1 MVNKEW
7 FARAGVGGGAGS
19 RPFEAAHRT
28 PDSEWIALP
37 KIPAREAALAPR
49 TRFFGHGF
57 PIDLCLN
64 VLLASGKL
72 ETVEG
77 DTTRHPMLGSSMRRH
92 RSAGTP
98 PALPALLVLLAL
110 ALAGLAAAQRWPQ
123 APAPAAAAPGLAAA
137 AQRSPSAPSIA
148 TPAAAVRPPTAAA
161 RRSPSSSSAPT
172 SAVVQPPTA
181 PPPESSF
188 SFRNNAATTDSAAAT
203 HECGGFVS
211 VTSHKCVF
219 RAQGKSQALLI
230 VNGPVTRVITPHDVD
245 AVEGKAG
252 NPLRSVMT
260 RTFAASPSKPFNY
273 KTAPK
278 ATVTVNGI
286 TASRTSRLVAS
297 RERSIAR
304 SPGRYKVRARPPR
317 REGRRTDLTIAVL
330 PAGRRT
336 RRLDALP
343 LGQAVQRCV
352 PDAVPLNRS
361 ARRASGV
368 PGRRS

>member
-1 MVNKEW
+1 
-7 FARAGVGGGAGS
+7 
-19 RPFEAAHRT
+19 
-28 PDSEWIALP
+28 
-37 KIPAREAALAPR
+37 
-49 TRFFGHGF
+49 
-57 PIDLCLN
+57 
-64 VLLASGKL
+64 
-72 ETVEG
+72 
-77 DTTRHPMLGSSMRRH
+77 MLGSSMRRH

-98 PALPALLVLLAL
+98 PALPAVLVLLAL

-161 RRSPSSSSAPT
+161 RRSPSSSSVPT

-188 SFRNNAATTDSAAAT
+188 SFRNNAATT
-203 HECGGFVS
+203 ECGGFVS

-230 VNGPVTRVITPHDVD
+230 AIGPVTRVITPHSVD
-245 AVEGKAG
+245 AIEGKVG

-278 ATVTVNGI
+278 ATVTVNVDVVNGG
-286 TASRTSRLVAS
+286 TAGTSRLVAS
-297 RERSIAR
+297 RERSIGR

-317 REGRRTDLTIAVL
+317 REGRRTDF
-330 PAGRRT
+330 
-336 RRLDALP
+336 
-343 LGQAVQRCV
+343 
-352 PDAVPLNRS
+352 
-361 ARRASGV
+361 
-368 PGRRS
+368 

>member
-1 MVNKEW
+1 
-7 FARAGVGGGAGS
+7 
-19 RPFEAAHRT
+19 
-28 PDSEWIALP
+28 
-37 KIPAREAALAPR
+37 
-49 TRFFGHGF
+49 
-57 PIDLCLN
+57 
-64 VLLASGKL
+64 
-72 ETVEG
+72 
-77 DTTRHPMLGSSMRRH
+77 MLGSSMRRH

-148 TPAAAVRPPTAAA
+148 TPAAAVQPPTAAA

-188 SFRNNAATTDSAAAT
+188 SFRNNAATT
-203 HECGGFVS
+203 ECGGFVS

-219 RAQGKSQALLI
+219 RAQGKSQALVI
-230 VNGPVTRVITPHDVD
+230 VNGPVTRVITPHENGVR

-260 RTFAASPSKPFNY
+260 RTFAASPSKPSTY

-278 ATVTVNGI
+278 ATVTVNVDVVNGG
-286 TASRTSRLVAS
+286 TSGTSRLVAS

-317 REGRRTDLTIAVL
+317 QEERRTD
-330 PAGRRT
+330 
-336 RRLDALP
+336 
-343 LGQAVQRCV
+343 
-352 PDAVPLNRS
+352 
-361 ARRASGV
+361 
-368 PGRRS
+368 

>member
-1 MVNKEW
+1 
-7 FARAGVGGGAGS
+7 
-19 RPFEAAHRT
+19 
-28 PDSEWIALP
+28 
-37 KIPAREAALAPR
+37 
-49 TRFFGHGF
+49 
-57 PIDLCLN
+57 
-64 VLLASGKL
+64 
-72 ETVEG
+72 
-77 DTTRHPMLGSSMRRH
+77 MLGSSMRRH

-188 SFRNNAATTDSAAAT
+188 SFRNNAATT
-203 HECGGFVS
+203 ECGGFVS

-286 TASRTSRLVAS
+286 TESRTSRLVAS